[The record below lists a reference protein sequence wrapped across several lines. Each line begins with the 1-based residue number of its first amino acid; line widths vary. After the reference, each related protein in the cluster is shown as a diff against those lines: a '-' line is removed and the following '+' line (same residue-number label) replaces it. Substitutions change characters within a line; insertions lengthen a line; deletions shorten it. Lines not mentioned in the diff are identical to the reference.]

1 MDLSKKWP
9 LTREQLHE
17 LYYFMKLTRAVEDQM
32 VKLIRQNKMVSGLYS
47 SLGQE
52 ATAVGTTYAL
62 SKEDWFAPM
71 IRNIGS
77 QLTRGLRPQHIFTQH
92 MARDTSMTRG
102 KDGTSHCG
110 DLEHFRMI
118 APISMLGDLIP
129 VMTGV
134 AMGSRYLGHK
144 SVAMTWIGDGGSS
157 TGAFH
162 EGMNLAASQKAP
174 FVLVIENNQWAYSTP
189 VKNQVPL
196 KNLAD
201 RAKAYGIESYIVDGN
216 DVVAV
221 YQTTKDAVE
230 KARAGQGP
238 ILIESKTHRMK
249 GHAQHDAQ
257 EYVPKEMMEFWKKRD
272 PIALFEKYLTQN
284 KLWNER
290 DKPKIE
296 ERIAGEIREDL
307 EFAESSP
314 FPPPELAEEGVYCDG
329 CHEIKPKWKRPI
341 AEVTP
346 PKSSVR
352 PVWQVDG
359 FGAAEM
365 EPPNASQANASGNG
379 AKPTPTAARVA
390 KSNTPVRGTARAKGK
405 R

>member
-1 MDLSKKWP
+1 MKYS
-9 LTREQLHE
+9 LTNEQNLE
-17 LYYFMKLTRAVEDQM
+17 LYYLMRLTRQVEDQM

-52 ATAVGTTYAL
+52 ATAVGTAYAL
-62 SKEDWFAPM
+62 GKNDWFAPM

-77 QLTRGLRPQHIFTQH
+77 QLTRGLRPRHIFAQH
-92 MARDTSMTRG
+92 MAREVSMTRG

-110 DLEHFRMI
+110 DLHHFKMV

-134 AMGSRYLGHK
+134 AMGARYLGHK
-144 SVAMTWIGDGGSS
+144 SVTMTWIGDGGTS

-162 EGMNLAASQKAP
+162 EGMNFAAAQRAP
-174 FVLVIENNQWAYSTP
+174 FVCVIENNQWAYSTP

-201 RAKAYGIESYIVDGN
+201 RAAAYGISSYIVDGN

-221 YQTTKDAVE
+221 YQTAKEAVE
-230 KARAGQGP
+230 RARAGDGP
-238 ILIESKTHRMK
+238 VLIEAKTHRMK

-257 EYVPKEMMEFWKKRD
+257 EYVPSQMMAFWKKRD
-272 PIALFEKYLTQN
+272 PVERHEKYLTEN
-284 KLWNER
+284 KLWTAKE
-290 DKPKIE
+290 KTAIE
-296 ERIAGEIREDL
+296 TRIAREIKEDL
-307 EFAESSP
+307 EYVESSA
-314 FPPPELAEEGVYCDG
+314 FPPAELAEEGVYCDG
-329 CHEIKPKWKRPI
+329 CHNVQPKWKRPL

-346 PKSSVR
+346 PRTSVKAE
-352 PVWQVDG
+352 WQIES
-359 FGAAEM
+359 FGDWQAEVEAAVGVAT
-365 EPPNASQANASGNG
+365 PGSGNG
-379 AKPTPTAARVA
+379 RPRTTSTTKAVRKNKPARTAA
-390 KSNTPVRGTARAKGK
+390 AKGK